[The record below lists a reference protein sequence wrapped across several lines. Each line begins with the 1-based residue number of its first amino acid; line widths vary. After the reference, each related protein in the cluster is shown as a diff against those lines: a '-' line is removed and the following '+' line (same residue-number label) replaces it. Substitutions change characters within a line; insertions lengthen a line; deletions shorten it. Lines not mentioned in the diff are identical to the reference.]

1 MSNEQRTARE
11 RIEAVV
17 MSLIARTSDEARG
30 LSAAKTADD
39 VRGAALAIAI
49 DAANAQVAILGILND
64 LNHGATAL

>member
-17 MSLIARTSDEARG
+17 MGLIANTSDEVRG

-39 VRGAALAIAI
+39 VRDAALAIVI
-49 DAANAQVAILGILND
+49 DAANAQVAILEILND

>member
-17 MSLIARTSDEARG
+17 MGLIANTSDEVRG

-39 VRGAALAIAI
+39 VRSAALAIAI
-49 DAANAQVAILGILND
+49 DAANAQVEILEILND